1 VHYLLL
7 YVLFMLAFSQTL
19 RYAQLRGEGVLAVS
33 AVNYVVAAVLSVA
46 IFVVSGPTAPSE
58 RAIAAGLGATTGVL
72 FFLNLLIMLACYRR
86 AGVGIT
92 VALMGMGVVLPV
104 VASNVCW
111 GEAMT
116 PARWVAVGLLPA
128 AVVLMRPVNGLH
140 RRITL
145 RGDILL
151 VLAFVAPGVTGI
163 LHRAVREYAP
173 ESGRELYQAA
183 LFVAA
188 AITSVAYASWHRTRC
203 SRRTVGLGTFLG
215 AVNVAATRFV
225 LLGLWAIPAVI
236 FYPVSGS
243 LVIAGSVIVSW
254 LLWRERVT
262 KRQVLGLFFAICI
275 VVLTRL

>member
-1 VHYLLL
+1 MHYLLL

-19 RYAQLRGEGVLAVS
+19 RYAQRRGEGVLAVS

-46 IFVVSGPTAPSE
+46 IFAASGPTAPSE
-58 RAIAAGLGATTGVL
+58 RGIAAGLGAAAGVL

-104 VASNVCW
+104 IASHVCW
-111 GEAMT
+111 GEPMT
-116 PARWVAVGLLPA
+116 PARWVTVGLLPA
-128 AVVLMRPVNGLH
+128 AVVLMRPINGLH

-163 LHRAVREYAP
+163 LHRAVRQYAP
-173 ESGRELYQAA
+173 DSGRELYQAA
-183 LFVAA
+183 LFVA
-188 AITSVAYASWHRTRC
+188 SVAYAHWHRTHC

-225 LLGLWAIPAVI
+225 LLGLWVIPAVI
-236 FYPVSGS
+236 FYPDSGS
-243 LVIAGSVIVSW
+243 LVIAGSVNVSR

>member
-1 VHYLLL
+1 VHYLVL

-19 RYAQLRGEGVLAVS
+19 RYAQRRGEGVLTVS
-33 AVNYVVAAVLSVA
+33 AVNYVAAAVLSAA
-46 IFVVSGPTAPSE
+46 IFLVSGPTAPSE
-58 RAIAAGLGATTGVL
+58 RVVAAALGAAAGVL
-72 FFLNLLIMLACYRR
+72 FFVTLLIMLACYRR
-86 AGVGIT
+86 VGVGIT

-116 PARWVAVGLLPA
+116 PARWVAVGLLPV
-128 AVVLMRPVNGLH
+128 AVVLMRPVNGLQ

-145 RGDILL
+145 RGDVLL
-151 VLAFVAPGVTGI
+151 ALAFVAPGVTGI

-173 ESGRELYQAA
+173 DSGRELYQAV
-183 LFVAA
+183 LFAAA
-188 AITSVAYASWHRTRC
+188 AISSVAYALWRRTPC
-203 SRRTVGLGTFLG
+203 SRRTVGLGAFVG

-243 LVIAGSVIVSW
+243 LVIAGSVVVSW

-262 KRQVLGLFFAICI
+262 KRQVLGLLLAICV
-275 VVLTRL
+275 VVLARL